1 MPCPQALE
9 DAKMPLIAVCHG
21 ATRGG
26 GMLFPC
32 HATVTLAITGATFGF
47 PEIRQG
53 GLPGVVSVAAK
64 KRLNPTTC
72 KRWMCTGDAYT
83 AEQAMAAGLVDFVGT
98 PEEVCCFPNMSIRTV
113 CI

>member
-1 MPCPQALE
+1 
-9 DAKMPLIAVCHG
+9 MPLIAVCHG

-98 PEEVCCFPNMSIRTV
+98 PEEVRCFPNMSIRTV